1 VTTKAYL
8 EAEDIELLEGGALA
22 YDRRER
28 TWKPCLMYQLLIR
41 LLFRLG
47 CRVSEVLGISVDDI
61 DFKQKRITIQHLK
74 TRIKLSCPDCGARLS
89 RTSKFCPSCGVK
101 VEKAVASELEHRR
114 QRALPVDDD
123 TLQMLREYVEG
134 GGPLSTNG
142 KQLLFGIDRRHA
154 WHIVRE
160 CAARA
165 RLGMLVN
172 PETGEE
178 KGISP
183 HRLRDAFAVN
193 AVKKDDSADAIRML
207 QEMLG
212 HKSIETTMRYR
223 KVAGEELERW
233 YQGLWETEGGKSDGK
248 E

>member
-1 VTTKAYL
+1 MTAKAYL
-8 EAEDIELLEGGALA
+8 EPQEVELLEGGALA

-28 TWKPCLMYQLLIR
+28 KWKPCLMYQLLIR

-47 CRVSEVLGISVDDI
+47 CRVSEALGIGVDDI
-61 DFKQKRITIQHLK
+61 DFKNRRVTIQHLK
-74 TRIKLSCPDCGARLS
+74 TRVKLSCPDCGVRLS
-89 RTSKFCPSCGVK
+89 RTAKFCPGCGVR
-101 VEKAVASELEHRR
+101 VEKAVADATEHRR
-114 QRALPVDDD
+114 QRTLPIDDD
-123 TLQMLREYVEG
+123 TLNILKEYIKQ
-134 GGPLSTNG
+134 GGPVSTNG

-154 WHIVRE
+154 WHIIRE

-172 PETGEE
+172 PETGEA

-193 AVKKDDSADAIRML
+193 AVKRDDSADALRLL

-212 HKSIETTMRYR
+212 HKSIETTMKYR

-233 YQGLWETEGGKSDGK
+233 YEKLWE
-248 E
+248 

>member
-1 VTTKAYL
+1 MTAKAYL
-8 EAEDIELLEGGALA
+8 EPEEIELLEGGALA

-28 TWKPCLMYQLLIR
+28 KWKPCLMYQLLIR

-47 CRVSEVLGISVDDI
+47 CRVSEALGIGVADI
-61 DFKQKRITIQHLK
+61 DFKNKRVTIQHLK
-74 TRIKLSCPDCGARLS
+74 TRVKLSCSECGARLS
-89 RTSKFCPSCGVK
+89 RTAKFCPGCGVS
-101 VEKAVASELEHRR
+101 VEKAVADATEHRR
-114 QRALPVDDD
+114 QRTLPIDDD
-123 TLQMLREYVEG
+123 TLKMLREYIEQ
-134 GGPLSTNG
+134 GGPVSTNG

-154 WHIVRE
+154 WHIIRE

-172 PETGEE
+172 PETGKA

-183 HRLRDAFAVN
+183 HCLRDAFAVN
-193 AVKKDDSADAIRML
+193 AVKRDDSADALRLL

-223 KVAGEELERW
+223 KVAGEELDRW
-233 YQGLWETEGGKSDGK
+233 YEKLWE
-248 E
+248 

>member
-1 VTTKAYL
+1 MTAKAYL
-8 EAEDIELLEGGALA
+8 EPQEVELLEGGALA

-28 TWKPCLMYQLLIR
+28 KWKPCLMYQLLVR

-47 CRVSEVLGISVDDI
+47 CRVSEALGIGVDDI
-61 DFKQKRITIQHLK
+61 DFKNRRVTIQHLK
-74 TRIKLSCPDCGARLS
+74 TRVKLSCPDCGVRLS
-89 RTSKFCPSCGVK
+89 RTAKFCPGCGVR
-101 VEKAVASELEHRR
+101 VEKAVADATEHRR
-114 QRALPVDDD
+114 QRTLPIDDD
-123 TLQMLREYVEG
+123 TLKMLREYIEQ
-134 GGPLSTNG
+134 GGPVSTNG

-154 WHIVRE
+154 WHIIRE

-172 PETGEE
+172 PETGKA

-193 AVKKDDSADAIRML
+193 AVKRDDSADALRLL

-212 HKSIETTMRYR
+212 HRSIETTMRYR
-223 KVAGEELERW
+223 KVAGEELEKW
-233 YQGLWETEGGKSDGK
+233 YEKLWE
-248 E
+248 

>member
-1 VTTKAYL
+1 MARAYL
-8 EAEDIELLEGGALA
+8 EPQEIELLEGGALT

-28 TWKPCLMYQLLIR
+28 KWKPCLMYQLLIR

-47 CRVSEVLGISVDDI
+47 CRVSEALGIGVDDV
-61 DFKQKRITIQHLK
+61 DFKNRRVTIQHLK
-74 TRIKLSCPDCGARLS
+74 TRVKLSCPDCGVRLS
-89 RTSKFCPSCGVK
+89 RTAKFCPGCGVR
-101 VEKAVASELEHRR
+101 VEKAVREATEHRR
-114 QRALPVDDD
+114 QRTLPIDDD
-123 TLQMLREYVEG
+123 TLEMLREYIEQ
-134 GGPLSTNG
+134 GGPVSTNG
-142 KQLLFGIDRRHA
+142 RQLLFGIDRRHA

-172 PETGEE
+172 PETGGA

-193 AVKKDDSADAIRML
+193 AVKRDDSADALRLL

-233 YQGLWETEGGKSDGK
+233 YEKLWE
-248 E
+248 

>member
-1 VTTKAYL
+1 MMKAYL
-8 EAEDIELLEGGALA
+8 EPADIELLESGALA
-22 YDRRER
+22 YDRRDR
-28 TWKPCLMYQLLIR
+28 KWKPCLMYQLLIR

-47 CRVSEVLGISVDDI
+47 CRVSEVLGIGVDDI
-61 DFKQKRITIQHLK
+61 DFRQKRITIQHLK
-74 TRIKLSCPDCGARLS
+74 TRIKLSCPGCSSRLS
-89 RTSKFCPSCGVK
+89 RTSKFCPSCGVR

-114 QRALPVDDD
+114 QRTLPVDDD
-123 TLQMLREYVEG
+123 TLLILREYIEAG
-134 GGPLSTNG
+134 GTASNNG
-142 KQLLFGIDRRHA
+142 RQFLFGIDRRHA

-233 YQGLWETEGGKSDGK
+233 YQRLWQGGEQDG
-248 E
+248 EVR

>member
-1 VTTKAYL
+1 MTTRAYL
-8 EAEDIELLEGGALA
+8 EADDVEMLEGGAMA

-28 TWKPCLMYQLLIR
+28 TWKPCLMYRLLIR

-74 TRIKLSCPDCGARLS
+74 TRIKLSCPDCSARLS

-114 QRALPVDDD
+114 QRALPVDDN
-123 TLQMLREYVEG
+123 TLEMLREYVEA
-134 GGPLSTNG
+134 GGPVSTNG

-193 AVKKDDSADAIRML
+193 AVRKDDSADAIRML

-233 YQGLWETEGGKSDGK
+233 YQGLWETEGGKANGQ

>member
-1 VTTKAYL
+1 MTAKAYL
-8 EAEDIELLEGGALA
+8 EPEEIELLEGGALA

-28 TWKPCLMYQLLIR
+28 KWKPCLMYQLLIR

-47 CRVSEVLGISVDDI
+47 CRVSEALGIGVDDI
-61 DFKQKRITIQHLK
+61 DFVAKRITIQHLK
-74 TRIKLSCPDCGARLS
+74 TRVNLSCPDCGARLS
-89 RTSKFCPSCGVK
+89 RIARFCPSCGVR
-101 VEKAVASELEHRR
+101 VEKAVADATEHRR
-114 QRALPVDDD
+114 QRALPIDDD
-123 TLQMLREYVEG
+123 TLEMLKEYIKQ
-134 GGPLSTNG
+134 GGPVSTNG
-142 KQLLFGIDRRHA
+142 RQLLFGIDRRHA
-154 WHIVRE
+154 WHIIRE

-172 PETGEE
+172 PETGKA

-193 AVKKDDSADAIRML
+193 AVKRDDSADALRLL

-233 YQGLWETEGGKSDGK
+233 YEKLWE
-248 E
+248 

>member
-1 VTTKAYL
+1 MAKAYL
-8 EAEDIELLEGGALA
+8 EPEEVKLLEGGALA
-22 YDRRER
+22 YDRREKK
-28 TWKPCLMYQLLIR
+28 WKPCLMYQLLIR

-47 CRVSEVLGISVDDI
+47 CRVSEALGIGVDDV
-61 DFKQKRITIQHLK
+61 DFKNRRVTIQHLK
-74 TRIKLSCPDCGARLS
+74 TRVKLSCPDCGARLS
-89 RTSKFCPSCGVK
+89 RTAKFCPGCGVR
-101 VEKAVASELEHRR
+101 VEKAVADATEHRR
-114 QRALPVDDD
+114 QRALPIDDD
-123 TLQMLREYVEG
+123 TLEMLREYIKQS
-134 GGPLSTNG
+134 GPVSTNG

-154 WHIVRE
+154 WHIIRE

-172 PETGEE
+172 PETGEA

-193 AVKKDDSADAIRML
+193 AVKRDDSADALRLL

-223 KVAGEELERW
+223 KVAGQELERW
-233 YQGLWETEGGKSDGK
+233 YEKLWE
-248 E
+248 

>member
-1 VTTKAYL
+1 VTAKAYL
-8 EAEDIELLEGGALA
+8 EPDEVVLLEGGALA
-22 YDRRER
+22 YDRKER
-28 TWKPCLMYQLLIR
+28 KWKPCLMYQLLIR

-47 CRVSEVLGISVDDI
+47 CRVSEVLGIAVDDI
-61 DFKQKRITIQHLK
+61 DFRHKRVTIQHLK
-74 TRIKLSCPDCGARLS
+74 TRVKLSCPDCGVRLS
-89 RTSKFCPSCGVK
+89 RTSKFCPGCGAR

-123 TLQMLREYVEG
+123 TLEMLREYIEA
-134 GGPLSTNG
+134 GGPVSTNG

-160 CAARA
+160 CAVRA
-165 RLGMLVN
+165 KLGMLVN
-172 PETGEE
+172 PETGEA

-193 AVKKDDSADAIRML
+193 AVKKDDSADSLRML

-223 KVAGEELERW
+223 KVAGEELEKW
-233 YQGLWETEGGKSDGK
+233 YQGLWGTEGGKADG
-248 E
+248 EE

>member
-1 VTTKAYL
+1 VTTKVYL
-8 EAEDIELLEGGALA
+8 EPAEVVLLEGGALA

-28 TWKPCLMYQLLIR
+28 KWKPCLMYQLLIR

-47 CRVSEVLGISVDDI
+47 CRVSEVLGITVDDI
-61 DFKQKRITIQHLK
+61 DFRQKRVTIQHLK
-74 TRIKLSCPDCGARLS
+74 TRVKLSCPDCGVRLS
-89 RTSKFCPSCGVK
+89 RTSKFCPGCGAR
-101 VEKAVASELEHRR
+101 VEKAVATELEHRR

-123 TLQMLREYVEG
+123 TFEMLKEYIQA
-134 GGPLSTNG
+134 GGPVSTNG
-142 KQLLFGIDRRHA
+142 RQLLFGIDRRHA

-172 PETGEE
+172 PQTGEA

-193 AVKKDDSADAIRML
+193 AVKKDDSADSLRML

-223 KVAGEELERW
+223 KVAGEELEKW
-233 YQGLWETEGGKSDGK
+233 YQGLWETEGGKAD
-248 E
+248 EEE